1 MDPRFGWGR
10 GVPSS
15 DQFLWLL
22 RSRDASVKTIAAGD
36 QSGGAD
42 RCESH
47 FPVRSEQIRDELFS
61 TSAQLATSG
70 MLVQGLSLQ
79 TRRQWVA
86 FQLKNTLNR
95 SWHRDRAN
103 PERTF
108 GMLNEYALQGLI

>member
-47 FPVRSEQIRDELFS
+47 FPVSGFAVGERGDEGLDCERQERSDVEQTARRVLSERAEVVAGVGS
-61 TSAQLATSG
+61 TGSMA
-70 MLVQGLSLQ
+70 
-79 TRRQWVA
+79 RQ
-86 FQLKNTLNR
+86 
-95 SWHRDRAN
+95 
-103 PERTF
+103 
-108 GMLNEYALQGLI
+108 